1 MWKAEPAA
9 WDFFVEAAKMK
20 LLISLEFY
28 KIVHK
33 KSFYIGLALLFCY
46 CAAVYVSRV
55 DPLGSRYS
63 MQSQDGSAVNGRE
76 AADLERELTQ
86 QYRGDLTD
94 DAVWRMYCDLMKD
107 QNAGQEGSGQEL
119 SQIYPQRVLEHFFLT
134 YTERELVV
142 DGERRTEAAGVSF
155 TKDQLVRIEELFPE
169 SVLPLEFGYSVPW
182 SRMLQSL
189 LAGMFALNLF
199 MMIAVSPL
207 FAEEHTQRMNALL
220 FTSKCG
226 RKKCFTAKVTAAF
239 LVGLLL
245 AFGLVLLH
253 VLLTLALFGG
263 EGLSCSIQLTEPFLF
278 QWVSYAK
285 TVGTALVDAICLYTA
300 DALLTLSMA
309 VLASVL
315 ASNVLTAT
323 VYALVLFWIP
333 GFLTG
338 ASSQPQI
345 LLMFPIG
352 HRTRFHEVLMI
363 PHWNIGFIK
372 IQYSYVIAGVLLM
385 FCALMIWGA
394 WKAYEKM
401 PEEGFVRLTD
411 KNGRSS

>member
-119 SQIYPQRVLEHFFLT
+119 SQIYSQRVLEHFFLP

-142 DGERRTEAAGVSF
+142 DGERRTEIVGGSF

-278 QWVSYAK
+278 QGVSDAK
-285 TVGTALVDAICLYTA
+285 TVGTALMDAVFLYTA
-300 DALLTLSMA
+300 GILLTLGMA

-315 ASNVLTAT
+315 ASNLLTAT
-323 VYALVLFWIP
+323 VYTLVLFWIP

-338 ASSQPQI
+338 ASNQPQI
-345 LLMFPIG
+345 FLLFPIG
-352 HRTRFHEVLMI
+352 HNTRFHDVLMI
-363 PHWNIGFIK
+363 PHWRTRFADIPYI
-372 IQYSYVIAGVLLM
+372 YVITVLLM
-385 FCALMIWGA
+385 AFCAALIWGA
-394 WKAYEKM
+394 WKSYEKM
-401 PEEGFVRLTD
+401 PEEGLM
-411 KNGRSS
+411 KQKGKSGHAS